1 MVTRRSPWL
10 AVVLLSGVLVAGCG
24 SSSSSGTTSTA
35 STSPTPTISTP
46 ASVSGANSQITQ
58 AAVAAC
64 RAGVTHAAVSASVKA
79 KLENICNE
87 AAKGNVTAA
96 REAAKKVCVEI
107 VNSSPIPGGP
117 AKEAAL
123 SACNK
128 VESGK

>member
-24 SSSSSGTTSTA
+24 SSGSNSTSTA

-46 ASVSGANSQITQ
+46 ASVSGASSQITQ

-87 AAKGNVTAA
+87 AGKGNVAAA

>member
-24 SSSSSGTTSTA
+24 SSSSSSTTSTA
-35 STSPTPTISTP
+35 STSATPTISTP
-46 ASVSGANSQITQ
+46 SSVSGANSEVTQ

-64 RAGVTHAAVSASVKA
+64 RAGVAHAAVSASVKS
-79 KLENICNE
+79 KLEDICNE
-87 AAKGNVTAA
+87 AAKGNINAA

-107 VNSSPIPGGP
+107 VNSSPIPSGP

-128 VESGK
+128 VEAGK

>member
-10 AVVLLSGVLVAGCG
+10 AVVLLCGVLVAGCG
-24 SSSSSGTTSTA
+24 SSSSSTSSTA
-35 STSPTPTISTP
+35 STSATPTISTP
-46 ASVSGANSQITQ
+46 ASVSGASSQITQ

-79 KLENICNE
+79 KLEDICNE

-107 VNSSPIPGGP
+107 VNSSPIPSGP

-123 SACNK
+123 SACKK
-128 VESGK
+128 VDGSQ